1 MYRFNLNFVYP
12 TTVSGNTV
20 TSSSPTQSL
29 AVTTLLPASPKITAQ
44 PIPTWSLPS
53 MHEPSTNMMVVEDAS
68 KPADVRFLHVLQAT
82 DAGVAPAAA
91 LLMTG
96 TVAGGGAA
104 HGALFGSTAVLFV
117 TAPPSG
123 GVTSITCSLP
133 AGSAAPTS
141 VYATGLMP
149 GASYQLTNSGGV
161 VGVAMGGG
169 AGSVQADSAGV
180 ASF

>member
-1 MYRFNLNFVYP
+1 
-12 TTVSGNTV
+12 
-20 TSSSPTQSL
+20 
-29 AVTTLLPASPKITAQ
+29 
-44 PIPTWSLPS
+44 
-53 MHEPSTNMMVVEDAS
+53 MHEPSTN
-68 KPADVRFLHVLQAT
+68 VRFLHVLQAT
-82 DAGVAPAAA
+82 DAGVAPAAT

-96 TVAGGGAA
+96 TVVGGGAA
-104 HGALFGSTAVLFV
+104 HGSLLGSTAVLFV

-123 GVTSITCSLP
+123 GVASISCSLP

-161 VGVAMGGG
+161 VGVVMGGG
-169 AGSVQADSAGV
+169 AGSIQTDSAGV